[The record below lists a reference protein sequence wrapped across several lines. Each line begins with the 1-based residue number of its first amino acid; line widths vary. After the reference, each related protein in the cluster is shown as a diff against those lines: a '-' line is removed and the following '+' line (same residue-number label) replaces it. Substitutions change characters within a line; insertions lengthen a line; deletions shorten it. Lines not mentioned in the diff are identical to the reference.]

1 MWRQVI
7 SYTLKRRHSFVQ
19 SKYHVPLIVAW
30 FHTYIHPTPRILTFA
45 LISQSTT
52 WSSCCVNSS
61 KLRKTSK
68 NCNVLITFS
77 GVDTSD
83 FGQPQPLQRHLMH
96 RSDTI
101 QLNMQMMHKLWN
113 HIFNWWPIQKAHQ
126 WLHLLYRIALM
137 AGCWWKFR
145 FVSRKFWAKS
155 WMKIHVLDDCSKHS

>member
-7 SYTLKRRHSFVQ
+7 SFTLKRRHSFVQ
-19 SKYHVPLIVAW
+19 SKYYVPLIVAW

-45 LISQSTT
+45 LVSQWTIWSR
-52 WSSCCVNSS
+52 SSCCVNSS

-96 RSDTI
+96 RSEI
-101 QLNMQMMHKLWN
+101 QYSLICRWCTSCETTFSTGGLYKKPINDCTCCIELH
-113 HIFNWWPIQKAHQ
+113 WWRDVGESLDSCPESSEPKVE
-126 WLHLLYRIALM
+126 
-137 AGCWWKFR
+137 WKYMF
-145 FVSRKFWAKS
+145 
-155 WMKIHVLDDCSKHS
+155 